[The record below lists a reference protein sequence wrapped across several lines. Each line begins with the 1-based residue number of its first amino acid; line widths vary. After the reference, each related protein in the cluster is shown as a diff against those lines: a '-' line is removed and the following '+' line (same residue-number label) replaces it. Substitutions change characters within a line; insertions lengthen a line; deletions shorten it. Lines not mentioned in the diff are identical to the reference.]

1 MLVMTFNLE
10 PKITNVADGL
20 LEYLAKKLCPTRP
33 ASCLV
38 NIKPG
43 LTNALIREKIYL
55 QACTCIVSSKI
66 QQAFEKM

>member
-1 MLVMTFNLE
+1 MTFNLE

-43 LTNALIREKIYL
+43 LTNALIREKNLFAGLYMY
-55 QACTCIVSSKI
+55 CIFKNTTGI
-66 QQAFEKM
+66 